1 MPTVDVTCP
10 EGVSE
15 GELLHVEYEGVS
27 FDVHVPPGVQS
38 GTTFAVELETAAT
51 QPESEPESRS
61 QAPPTAHHHH
71 HAEPAEPEAEA
82 LESELE
88 SAVAELVI
96 GCFTP
101 PTVSQPA
108 GVPGAA
114 AGLSILMAAVAQ
126 RRLSPANA
134 QALATTYQSRSCWHD

>member
-38 GTTFAVELETAAT
+38 GSTFAVELETAAT
-51 QPESEPESRS
+51 QPESEPESRA
-61 QAPPTAHHHH
+61 QALPTTHHHH

-96 GCFTP
+96 GCFAP

-134 QALATTYQSRSCWHD
+134 QARATNYYLPE

>member
-1 MPTVDVTCP
+1 MPTVEVTCP

-38 GTTFAVELETAAT
+38 GSTFAVELETAAT
-51 QPESEPESRS
+51 QPESEPESRA
-61 QAPPTAHHHH
+61 QALPTTHHHH

-96 GCFTP
+96 GCFAP

-134 QALATTYQSRSCWHD
+134 QARATNYYLPE